1 MGQNPKGETL
11 LVQILLLL
19 VIKIIIV
26 NKVLIIAK
34 IENKSTE
41 YYVYTLIVKH

>member
-1 MGQNPKGETL
+1 MIEDMGQNPKGETL

-26 NKVLIIAK
+26 NKVLTIAK
-34 IENKSTE
+34 IETKILNTMCI
-41 YYVYTLIVKH
+41 L